1 MADKGITKREFIQ
14 SVGSG
19 VPSVLAMSQNL
30 AAAQTTGAQTPAVT
44 PKAEPLDCSKYFNAS
59 AVDFGPRDAAA
70 RLTRESAQDRLIRLP
85 GGERVLRGMPFRL
98 GPEDVKQKSWI
109 VLRQGGP
116 QWTVGEVDIAV
127 DRTAPFVCMA
137 AFCDWTPV
145 ASEDSDAALVRGLH
159 LADLTLVFQTGTE
172 QHYPIRWGFEVNPPL
187 VGFGEECYRAVPHR
201 ETNPTRITDPLSNA
215 TLWGLL
221 QTGVYPLADSGD
233 PQRGT
238 LWISAFPSP
247 NPKQKVRSL
256 RVKARGQDPLA
267 ICAITLFHGAEHP
280 FRTDRTQTYRFTLP
294 EGQASGRGVDWEVD
308 VDLGVVVKTYRLP
321 AFDSGKWLAS
331 PTPGIGERSEYLAGD
346 RYLYA
351 EIAAAP
357 DAAVTLRSRR
367 SGRTFTLEL
376 SKVREAT
383 ESALRS
389 VQPRIEWIEPHKA
402 WVRAQVVD
410 ASTDRPT
417 PVCIS
422 FRSADGRYI
431 PPYGHRSEIN
441 EGWFQDYGGDVKRG
455 DSSFAY
461 VDGSF
466 DIELPVGDVYV
477 EILKGF
483 EYEPVRR
490 KLRIEPK
497 QRELPLQISRFINL
511 RADKWAT
518 ADTHVH
524 FLSPSTAVLEGQ
536 AEGLNLIH
544 LLAAQWGDLFTN
556 VGDLT
561 HRSQSSPDGE
571 TIVHVGTENRQHLMG
586 HMSVLGAH
594 GEPVFPMSAD
604 GPGEGQIGMPLWSSL
619 ADWAERG
626 RRNDGLAVAVHF
638 PLPIGELAADIALG
652 KIDAVELMPQLV
664 TEKFETLPFRDW
676 YRYLNCGYRL
686 PVVGGTDK
694 MRASTVVGF
703 NRTYAHLGDDEF
715 GTKSWS
721 KAVRRGNTFMTSGPL
736 LLFKADGR
744 TPGDEISFRSGGG
757 RIEVDAHARC
767 AVPIHR
773 LEVVCNGRVVASST
787 NESGSRELRLK
798 DSVDLRGPG
807 WLAAR
812 CWSRFQ
818 SVGSRIAAHTSP
830 VYVTVPGQELFSAPV
845 ASYMLRL
852 IGGADSW
859 VRELATRPDPQTLER
874 IFRILRDARLR
885 VEERLRKHGM
895 AV

>member
-14 SVGSG
+14 AVGAG
-19 VPSVLAMSQNL
+19 APSVLAMSQNL
-30 AAAQTTGAQTPAVT
+30 AASQTIAGQTPVVT
-44 PKAEPLDCSKYFNAS
+44 RKAEALDCSKYFNAS

-70 RLTRESAQDRLIRLP
+70 RLTKESGQDRLIRVP
-85 GGERVLRGMPFRL
+85 GGERVLRGLPFRL
-98 GPEDVKQKSWI
+98 GPEDVKRKSWI
-109 VLRQGGP
+109 VLRQAGP
-116 QWTVGEVDIAV
+116 RWAAEDVEIVV
-127 DRTAPFVCMA
+127 DRTASFVCMA
-137 AFCDWTPV
+137 AFCDWTPET
-145 ASEDSDAALVRGLH
+145 SEDMDAALVRGLH
-159 LADLTLVFQTGTE
+159 LADLTLVFETGTE
-172 QHYPIRWGFEVNPPL
+172 QQYPIRWGFEVNPLL

-201 ETNPTRITDPLSNA
+201 ETNSTRITDPLPNA

-221 QTGVYPLADSGD
+221 QTGVYPLGEPGD
-233 PQRGT
+233 PHRGT

-247 NPKQKVRSL
+247 HPRQKIRAL
-256 RVKARGQDPLA
+256 RLKARGRDPVA
-267 ICAITLFHGAEHP
+267 ICAVTLYHGADHP
-280 FRTDRTQTYRFTLP
+280 FRTDRLQTYRFTLP
-294 EGQASGRGVDWEVD
+294 EGQSAGRGVDWEVD

-321 AFDSGKWLAS
+321 AFDADKWLAS
-331 PTPGIGERSEYLAGD
+331 LTPGLSERSEYLAGD

-357 DAAVTLRSRR
+357 DAAITLRSRL
-367 SGRTFTLEL
+367 GRGAFTIDL
-376 SKVREAT
+376 SDARKGTEA
-383 ESALRS
+383 ALRS

-410 ASTDRPT
+410 ASTNRPT

-422 FRSADGRYI
+422 FRSANGRYL

-483 EYEPVRR
+483 EYEPIRK
-490 KLRIEPK
+490 KLRIEPN
-497 QRELPLQISRFINL
+497 QRDLPLQISRFINL
-511 RADKWAT
+511 RDDKWVS

-556 VGDLT
+556 VGDLA

-619 ADWAERG
+619 AGWAERG

-664 TEKFETLPFRDW
+664 TEKFQTLPFRDW

-694 MRASTVVGF
+694 MRASTAVGF
-703 NRTYAHLGDDEF
+703 NRTYAYLAGDEF
-715 GTKSWS
+715 NTKNWS

-744 TPGDEISFRSGGG
+744 TPGDQIAFRAGGG
-757 RIEVDAHARC
+757 RIEVNAHARC

-773 LEVVCNGRVVASST
+773 LEVVSNGRVVASAAD
-787 NESGSRELRLK
+787 ERGSRELRLN
-798 DSVDLRGPG
+798 DSVEVPGPA

-812 CWSRFQ
+812 CWSRFE
-818 SVGSRIAAHTSP
+818 SAGSRIAAHTSP

-845 ASYMLRL
+845 ASYMLKL
-852 IGGADSW
+852 IDGADTW
-859 VRELATRPDPQTLER
+859 VRELATRPDAETLESVLR
-874 IFRILRDARLR
+874 LLRDARLT
-885 VEERLRKHGM
+885 VNERLRKQG
-895 AV
+895 VRR

>member
-1 MADKGITKREFIQ
+1 V
-14 SVGSG
+14 S
-19 VPSVLAMSQNL
+19 
-30 AAAQTTGAQTPAVT
+30 
-44 PKAEPLDCSKYFNAS
+44 
-59 AVDFGPRDAAA
+59 
-70 RLTRESAQDRLIRLP
+70 
-85 GGERVLRGMPFRL
+85 
-98 GPEDVKQKSWI
+98 
-109 VLRQGGP
+109 
-116 QWTVGEVDIAV
+116 
-127 DRTAPFVCMA
+127 
-137 AFCDWTPV
+137 
-145 ASEDSDAALVRGLH
+145 
-159 LADLTLVFQTGTE
+159 
-172 QHYPIRWGFEVNPPL
+172 
-187 VGFGEECYRAVPHR
+187 
-201 ETNPTRITDPLSNA
+201 
-215 TLWGLL
+215 
-221 QTGVYPLADSGD
+221 
-233 PQRGT
+233 
-238 LWISAFPSP
+238 
-247 NPKQKVRSL
+247 
-256 RVKARGQDPLA
+256 
-267 ICAITLFHGAEHP
+267 
-280 FRTDRTQTYRFTLP
+280 
-294 EGQASGRGVDWEVD
+294 
-308 VDLGVVVKTYRLP
+308 
-321 AFDSGKWLAS
+321 
-331 PTPGIGERSEYLAGD
+331 ERSEYLAGD

-367 SGRTFTLEL
+367 TGRAFTLDL
-376 SKVREAT
+376 SAVRSGTEA
-383 ESALRS
+383 ALRS

-402 WVRAQVVD
+402 WVRSKVVD

-455 DSSFAY
+455 ESPFAY
-461 VDGSF
+461 VGGSF

-490 KLRIEPK
+490 KLRIEPN
-497 QRELPLQISRFINL
+497 QRELSLQISRFINL
-511 RADKWAT
+511 RNDKWAS

-619 ADWAERG
+619 AEWADRG
-626 RRNDGLAVAVHF
+626 RRSDGLAIAVHF

-703 NRTYAHLGDDEF
+703 NRTYAYLAGDEF
-715 GTKSWS
+715 STKNWS

-744 TPGDEISFRSGGG
+744 TPGDEISFRAGGG

-773 LEVVCNGRVVASST
+773 LEVVSNGRVVAST
-787 NESGSRELRLK
+787 ADERGSRELRLN
-798 DSVDLRGPG
+798 DTLEVSGPG

-818 SVGSRIAAHTSP
+818 SAGSRVAAHTSP
-830 VYVTVPGQELFSAPV
+830 IYVTVPGQELFSAPV

-852 IGGADSW
+852 IDGADTW
-859 VRELATRPDPQTLER
+859 VRELATRPDAETIER
-874 IFRILRDARLR
+874 VFRMLRDARLA
-885 VEERLRKHGM
+885 VEERLRKHGTIR
-895 AV
+895 